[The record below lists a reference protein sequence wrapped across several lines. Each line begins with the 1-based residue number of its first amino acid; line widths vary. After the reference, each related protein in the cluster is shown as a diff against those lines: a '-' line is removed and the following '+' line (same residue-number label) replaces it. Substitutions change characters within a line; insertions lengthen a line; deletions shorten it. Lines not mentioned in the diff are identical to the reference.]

1 MFDQRNDP
9 VHLLHSLKTFLRVWH
24 DDLQDWYGIAP
35 EKLAATPLPD
45 PLRRLYTFAGNG
57 PGENFWCSPFAH
69 QDYLLPFELL
79 YQSEDRLHFAGEN
92 QGCWTCCTAL
102 EGDDPPVWFREG
114 NENWQLLEDTLA
126 QFLVTLCLHETV
138 FGAACKGSGT
148 NLNQRFRDAGRHVAP
163 LWLNGAYP
171 PPIRHHS
178 FHYAGQVL
186 IMDDTWCATNNS
198 EIAES
203 LPDLFKPLTQ
213 TSTEFVGKPLWEF
226 PEIPLMI
233 RQNMLRMQARKHQEQ
248 ADFHAQRA
256 AGFRQLEE
264 KLGD

>member
-45 PLRRLYTFAGNG
+45 PLRRLYTFAGNC

-126 QFLVTLCLHETV
+126 QFLVTLCLHKSESTLSRCGPPRRSLV
-138 FGAACKGSGT
+138 AKRSLSAADS
-148 NLNQRFRDAGRHVAP
+148 A
-163 LWLNGAYP
+163 
-171 PPIRHHS
+171 S
-178 FHYAGQVL
+178 FL
-186 IMDDTWCATNNS
+186 
-198 EIAES
+198 S
-203 LPDLFKPLTQ
+203 LCGPGVDH
-213 TSTEFVGKPLWEF
+213 G
-226 PEIPLMI
+226 
-233 RQNMLRMQARKHQEQ
+233 
-248 ADFHAQRA
+248 
-256 AGFRQLEE
+256 
-264 KLGD
+264 

>member
-1 MFDQRNDP
+1 
-9 VHLLHSLKTFLRVWH
+9 
-24 DDLQDWYGIAP
+24 
-35 EKLAATPLPD
+35 
-45 PLRRLYTFAGNG
+45 
-57 PGENFWCSPFAH
+57 
-69 QDYLLPFELL
+69 
-79 YQSEDRLHFAGEN
+79 
-92 QGCWTCCTAL
+92 
-102 EGDDPPVWFREG
+102 
-114 NENWQLLEDTLA
+114 
-126 QFLVTLCLHETV
+126 
-138 FGAACKGSGT
+138 
-148 NLNQRFRDAGRHVAP
+148 
-163 LWLNGAYP
+163 
-171 PPIRHHS
+171 
-178 FHYAGQVL
+178 
-186 IMDDTWCATNNS
+186 MDDTWCATNNS